1 MTQKQEKFISEYM
14 LNPNATAAA
23 QAAGYSAK
31 TARFIGCKLLKN
43 VEVVEELKRRRRLMA
58 NEKILTATQLQ
69 EFLSA
74 VVRGEVNDTQLMTRL
89 IGKGCSVVEKHEFT
103 ASTKDR
109 LRAAELLGKMI
120 GAFDKAEASEGANL
134 FLTTMEKIYQA
145 GSV

>member
-1 MTQKQEKFISEYM
+1 MTQKQEKFIAEYM

-31 TARFIGCKLLKN
+31 TARFIACKLLKN
-43 VEVVEELKRRRRLMA
+43 VEVKAEIERRRRLMA
-58 NEKILTATQLQ
+58 NEKILTAQELQ
-69 EFLSA
+69 EFLSS
-74 VVRGEVNDTQLMTRL
+74 VINGQVNDIQLMTRL

-120 GAFDKAEASEGANL
+120 GAFDKAEATDGASL
-134 FLTTMEKIYQA
+134 FMSTMEKIFAQESA
-145 GSV
+145 